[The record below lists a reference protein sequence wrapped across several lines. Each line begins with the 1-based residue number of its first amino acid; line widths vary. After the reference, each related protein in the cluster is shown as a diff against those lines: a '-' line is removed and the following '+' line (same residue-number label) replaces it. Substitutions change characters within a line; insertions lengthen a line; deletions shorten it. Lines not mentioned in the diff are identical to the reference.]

1 MQRRKLNKIQME
13 IKAVCTKLDEI
24 TTKDNDNDNTN
35 AGDSFGGRGSMKRLS
50 AVKMNIRTISKN
62 FTIPKRDKFYKGRVE
77 MDTHADTFLAG
88 RNCTVLNFSE
98 RICDVM
104 PYSDAYE
111 AMVDIPIVQ
120 AATGYTAPD
129 GSQYILVF
137 NEAIYMPDMDHSL
150 FNPNQLRHYDEDVED
165 NSYCGR

>member
-1 MQRRKLNKIQME
+1 MQAYLASLKVDYQRRSRDYKLILQDIAAE
-13 IKAVCTKLDEI
+13 VAVKRQPTAMKDNRTAISALHTKLGPCPD
-24 TTKDNDNDNTN
+24 TGVHKSD
-35 AGDSFGGRGSMKRLS
+35 GSL
-50 AVKMNIRTISKN
+50 
-62 FTIPKRDKFYKGRVE
+62 YLG
-77 MDTHADTFLAG
+77 
-88 RNCTVLNFSE
+88 NCTVLNCSE

>member
-1 MQRRKLNKIQME
+1 M
-13 IKAVCTKLDEI
+13 
-24 TTKDNDNDNTN
+24 
-35 AGDSFGGRGSMKRLS
+35 SRLS
-50 AVKMNIRTISKN
+50 VVKVNSRTISKN
-62 FTIPKRDKFYKGRVE
+62 FSIPKRDKFYKGRVE
-77 MDTHADTFLAG
+77 IDSHADTFLAG

-104 PYSDAYE
+104 PYSDTYQP
-111 AMVDIPIVQ
+111 MVDIPIVQ

-150 FNPNQLRHYDEDVED
+150 LNPNQLRHFDVDVED
-165 NSYCGR
+165 NPYCGRQMTIRKTDPDHDEDFVATLKSRGTVIYIDT